1 MSSVVLYS
9 SGANYQKNQINS
21 GDVDS
26 GNFKISTKKEMEK
39 RYLILDKG
47 GSRVSKF
54 TLIDIFD
61 NWITNVVVAQN
72 KKSFDGELN
81 IFHKTYYGSCKH
93 PKIKSTNHLY
103 LLIHQ

>member
-1 MSSVVLYS
+1 
-9 SGANYQKNQINS
+9 
-21 GDVDS
+21 
-26 GNFKISTKKEMEK
+26 MEK

-61 NWITNVVVAQN
+61 NWITNIVVAQN

-81 IFHKTYYGSCKH
+81 VFHETYMGAANIQKLNQLIIFTF
-93 PKIKSTNHLY
+93 
-103 LLIHQ
+103 